1 MRKSKMRAVES
12 DSAVLLFV
20 PIKEITVVFAVFV
33 VRSIGVA
40 VPDVEE
46 VCPEEWLTSFGLAMF
61 L

>member
-1 MRKSKMRAVES
+1 MRAVES